1 MAASQAKSK
10 RGSGLCANAGLTAQ
24 EFRARIKAVVAEI
37 NRTHDVDSLCR
48 ELPGRVQQV
57 KAAEGGRI
65 NK

>member
-1 MAASQAKSK
+1 MALLEFYQRLIQVFSDV
-10 RGSGLCANAGLTAQ
+10 GQ

-65 NK
+65 SK